1 MLIVTYKHLY
11 PSDFETPT
19 MYNKIK
25 YILIWNE
32 VYHVNTACQIEI
44 IKIVILSNPVRHKIS
59 RRKVSVTVFISIEE
73 IRV

>member
-19 MYNKIK
+19 MYNQIK
-25 YILIWNE
+25 YILIWNK
-32 VYHVNTACQIEI
+32 VHHVNIACQIEI

-59 RRKVSVTVFISIEE
+59 R
-73 IRV
+73 